1 MNINNIKKNKYN
13 NKKDKLA
20 NNLDNNSNND
30 RNLNTND
37 PYISKPPRIFQ
48 SDFAKILI
56 KNDIITSDVDLKGDR
71 TKKTNN
77 YWYSKFEY
85 NNKKFYQIT
94 NHKQE
99 NSSDH
104 IIYFC
109 TKHNTTIKSSQYT
122 SNGNRKK

>member
-30 RNLNTND
+30 RSLNTND
-37 PYISKPPRIFQ
+37 RYISKPPRIFQ

-71 TKKTNN
+71 TKKTDN

-85 NNKKFYQIT
+85 NCCSLYFT
-94 NHKQE
+94 N
-99 NSSDH
+99 
-104 IIYFC
+104 C
-109 TKHNTTIKSSQYT
+109 
-122 SNGNRKK
+122 